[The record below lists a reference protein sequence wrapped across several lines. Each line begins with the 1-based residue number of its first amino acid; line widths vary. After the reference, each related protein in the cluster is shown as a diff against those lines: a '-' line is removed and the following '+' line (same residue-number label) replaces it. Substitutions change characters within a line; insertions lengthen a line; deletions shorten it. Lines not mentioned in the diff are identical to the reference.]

1 MRSILHVRLCGSS
14 EQNLSGFRD
23 SNRSVVCQINCREQS
38 GTLSVAA
45 QGSFKEISVMME
57 QSLNGMFRPSS
68 LDARC
73 DERRQALPDV
83 PPIIRSFH
91 RAETIHIA
99 PRTVIRRIVA
109 AIGLWCARA
118 RSRQLRELSE
128 HLLKDIGLRRED
140 VGYEFPKPFWHC
152 G

>member
-1 MRSILHVRLCGSS
+1 M
-14 EQNLSGFRD
+14 
-23 SNRSVVCQINCREQS
+23 
-38 GTLSVAA
+38 
-45 QGSFKEISVMME
+45 
-57 QSLNGMFRPSS
+57 
-68 LDARC
+68 
-73 DERRQALPDV
+73 

-99 PRTVIRRIVA
+99 PRTAIRRVVV

-118 RSRQLRELSE
+118 RSRQELRELSE

-140 VGYEFPKPFWHC
+140 VGYKFPKPFWHR

>member
-1 MRSILHVRLCGSS
+1 
-14 EQNLSGFRD
+14 
-23 SNRSVVCQINCREQS
+23 
-38 GTLSVAA
+38 
-45 QGSFKEISVMME
+45 MME

-68 LDARC
+68 LNARC

-99 PRTVIRRIVA
+99 PRTAIRRIVV

-118 RSRQLRELSE
+118 RSRRELRELSE